1 MRTILAAFLAVLPIA
16 LVAPAVAEVAVERLE
31 VETLGMPSSHWVIVN
46 DVLGRSYVF
55 DGDDGEMQGM
65 LSGSR
70 VTGAVETNPGRG
82 EIYAMESFYSRGVRG
97 ERADVVTLYDHA
109 TLMPKGEVAIPQKTA
124 TGVSIRGYTGL
135 MDDGRF
141 MGVYNLSPG
150 MSVSIIDVHEAVFVE
165 EISTAGCALVL
176 PSGIRSFLQIC
187 GDGRLQQIVIDD
199 DGREVER
206 NRSRRFFDV
215 QRDPVTD
222 KPARTANGWLFV
234 TFEGQVHPV
243 TVSGNDVKIER
254 SFSLVDD
261 ADAEEGWRIG
271 GHQSLAHHRDTG
283 FAFALMH
290 QGGEGTHKDSGTE
303 VWVVDINTQRRLQR
317 IKLEEEAAGIQVT
330 QDAAPLLFAA
340 VPQNRAVD
348 VYEVRS
354 GKRLRTIG
362 ETGLSPSLLQVFG
375 E

>member
-1 MRTILAAFLAVLPIA
+1 MRTILAALSIA
-16 LVAPAVAEVAVERLE
+16 LVVPAIAEVAVERLE
-31 VETLGMPSSHWVIVN
+31 VETLGTPSSHWVIVN
-46 DVLGRSYVF
+46 DLFGPSYIF
-55 DGDDGEMQGM
+55 DGDNAEMKGM
-65 LSGSR
+65 LSGSW

-97 ERADVVTLYDHA
+97 ERTDVVTLYDHA
-109 TLMPKGEVAIPQKTA
+109 TLTPKGEVAIPQKTA
-124 TGVSIRGYTGL
+124 AGMPIRGYTGL

-150 MSVSIIDVHEAVFVE
+150 MSVSIVDVHEAVFVE

-176 PSGIRSFLQIC
+176 PSGVRSFLQIC
-187 GDGRLQQIVIDD
+187 GDGRLQLIVLDD
-199 DGREVER
+199 NGHEIER

-222 KPARTANGWLFV
+222 KPARTASGWLFV
-234 TFEGQVHPV
+234 TFEGQVYPV
-243 TVSGNDVKIER
+243 TVSGSNVKIER
-254 SFSLVDD
+254 AFSLVDD
-261 ADAEEGWRIG
+261 ADTEEGWRIG
-271 GHQSLAHHRDTG
+271 GQQSLAHHRDTG

-303 VWVVDINTQRRLQR
+303 VWVVDIDTQRRLQR
-317 IKLEEEAAGIQVT
+317 IELVEEASGIQVT

-340 VPQNRAVD
+340 IPARRAVD

-354 GKRLRTIG
+354 GKRLRTIE
-362 ETGLSPSLLQVFG
+362 ETGGSPSLLQVFG